1 MKPYT
6 EIQLTKITARVSTE
20 YPGAITQIKNAIA
33 FAGIGETV
41 EAYIAE
47 YIGDYVKYD
56 QGSLSFTITALRY
69 SGRNPSYG
77 IMGIIDS
84 VLK

>member
-6 EIQLTKITARVSTE
+6 EQKLNEITARVSIE
-20 YPGAITQIKNAIA
+20 YPGAITNIKNVIA
-33 FAGIGETV
+33 FMGQGETV
-41 EAYIAE
+41 EAYIEE

-69 SGRNPSYG
+69 SGRNPPYG